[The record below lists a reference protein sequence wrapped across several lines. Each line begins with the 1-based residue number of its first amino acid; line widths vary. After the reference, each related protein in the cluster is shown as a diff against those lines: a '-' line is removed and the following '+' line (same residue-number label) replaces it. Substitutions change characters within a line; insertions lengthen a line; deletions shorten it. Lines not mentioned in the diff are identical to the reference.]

1 MQTMSNPPKNSAV
14 KPTRPKPVSLTG
26 ISSGQVK
33 HVEGVVCPSM
43 ACACRKPKEWTDY
56 DKLPSYVSATAS
68 AYIGCPVL
76 ICSIQ
81 DVITELAYINSRS
94 YVGKILA
101 REGLRYS
108 IGLTYAQFRCATAA
122 RFQSAAQPNKRIRVG
137 KSGSR

>member
-1 MQTMSNPPKNSAV
+1 MQNMNIPPKKPAR
-14 KPTRPKPVSLTG
+14 KPTRSIAVSPTG
-26 ISSGQVK
+26 ISSVQEAK
-33 HVEGVVCPSM
+33 HVEGVVCPSI

-81 DVITELAYINSRS
+81 DVIIELAYINSRS

-108 IGLTYAQFRCATAA
+108 IGLTFAYFRCANT
-122 RFQSAAQPNKRIRVG
+122 K
-137 KSGSR
+137 